1 VLRDFLSDRF
11 SDSWRLLS
19 ETTQFLSRTPVF
31 SQYEEQLRSWRQC
44 LQSAAKNSEVS
55 GKIRDEIV
63 ELRKSLRRA
72 GYDLSL
78 AGQRLTVDTFRN
90 DTALGSGFRRVV
102 IFFCEDGAY
111 WLSGDENHLTLD
123 ELLERQMDSIR
134 RNNQNQTGAVRI
146 YSKHYLWYRRSKNE
160 LILSGSDTET
170 KENFERLKAMA
181 AANSLVILTQLK
193 GLK

>member
-1 VLRDFLSDRF
+1 VLKDFLSDHF

-19 ETTQFLSRTPVF
+19 ETSQFLSRTPVF
-31 SQYEEQLRSWRQC
+31 SQYEEQLRLWRGQ
-44 LQSAAKNSEVS
+44 LQSAGKNTETS
-55 GKIRDEIV
+55 GKIRGEII
-63 ELRKSLRRA
+63 ELRKSLRLE

-90 DTALGSGFRRVV
+90 DAALGNGFRRVV

-111 WLSGDENHLTLD
+111 WLAGDENHITLS
-123 ELLERQMDSIR
+123 ELLERQLDSVR
-134 RNNQNQTGAVRI
+134 RNDQNRGPPRI
-146 YSKHYLWYRRSKNE
+146 HSKHYLWFRRSGNE

-170 KENFERLKAMA
+170 KEDFERLKAMA
-181 AANSLVILTQLK
+181 DANSLVILTYLK

>member
-1 VLRDFLSDRF
+1 VLKDFLSDRL

-19 ETTQFLSRTPVF
+19 ETTQFLSRTSVF
-31 SQYEEQLRSWRQC
+31 FQYEEQLRSWRQA
-44 LQSAAKNSEVS
+44 LQSAGKNTDAS
-55 GKIRDEIV
+55 KRIRGEIV
-63 ELRKSLRRA
+63 ELRRSLRRE

-90 DTALGSGFRRVV
+90 DAALGSGFRRVV

-111 WLSGDENHLTLD
+111 WLSGDENHVALD
-123 ELLERQMDSIR
+123 EFLERQLGSIR
-134 RNNQNQTGAVRI
+134 RNDRNRVPLRI
-146 YSKHYLWYRRSKNE
+146 RSKHYLWYRRSGNE

-181 AANSLVILTQLK
+181 DANSLVILTQLK
-193 GLK
+193 GLR